1 MTLSPELIGILGFLA
16 MFVLLAIGIHIGV
29 SLGMVGLIGCGIML
43 GFSRSISLLVTTPY
57 YVVADYNFIV
67 LPMFILMGE
76 MAFQGGI
83 GILLYR
89 AASKWLGRLHGGL
102 AMATT
107 AASAALGA
115 ITGSSLAATAT
126 FGKMAL
132 PEMRRHNYDD
142 SLSAGVVAASGTLA
156 VMIPPSGIMVL
167 YTILAPVSLG
177 KLMIAGVIPGFISAF
192 IYMVMIY
199 TRVRLN
205 PQLGPRSTEMVS
217 WKDRFASIRWLTPV
231 LIVMLAML
239 GGIYVGIF
247 SPIEAGAVGAFTV
260 FLVVMARRSLSLS
273 QLMSTLV
280 NTVRASAMIGLVI
293 VGAMV
298 FGRFLMLTELP
309 DALTV
314 FVSSL
319 QISPVAI
326 LCVVLAIYIVL
337 GCIMD
342 VPAMIVI
349 TVPIFYP
356 VLHGLGLDDIWVA
369 ILIIKIV
376 EIAAVT
382 PPIGLNVYVLKGVVG
397 DDVTVGSIFR
407 GIIPFF
413 IMDVLT
419 LVLLVAVPQIALWL
433 PSTMFD

>member
-1 MTLSPELIGILGFLA
+1 MPSPEVIGLLGFAA
-16 MFVLLAIGIHIGV
+16 MFVFLAFGIHIGV
-29 SLGMVGLIGCGIML
+29 TLAVIGFIGTGLML
-43 GFSRSISLLVTTPY
+43 GFSRSLSMLVTTPY

-76 MAFQGGI
+76 LAFQGGI
-83 GILLYR
+83 GQLLYK

-115 ITGSSLAATAT
+115 ITGSSLAAAAT
-126 FGKMAL
+126 FGKMAI
-132 PEMRRHNYDD
+132 PEMRRHKY
-142 SLSAGVVAASGTLA
+142 SEKLSAGVVAASGTLA

-177 KLMIAGVIPGFISAF
+177 KLMIAGVIPGFISAA

-205 PQLGPRSTEMVS
+205 PQLGPKSTEVVS
-217 WKDRFASIRWLTPV
+217 WGERFSSIRWLTPV
-231 LIVMLAML
+231 AVVMIVML
-239 GGIYVGIF
+239 GGIYRGIF
-247 SPIEAGAVGAFTV
+247 SPIEAGSVGAFVV
-260 FLVVMARRSLSLS
+260 FLVVLARRSVSPSMLVTSLA
-273 QLMSTLV
+273 
-280 NTVRASAMIGLVI
+280 NTVRASSMIGLVI

-298 FGRFLMLTELP
+298 FGRFLMLTGLP
-309 DALTV
+309 DTLSE
-314 FVSSL
+314 FVSDL
-319 QISPVAI
+319 TIPPVG
-326 LCVVLAIYIVL
+326 VLAVILLIYIVL

-356 VLHGLGLDDIWVA
+356 VLHSLGLEDIWVA
-369 ILIIKIV
+369 ILVIKIV
-376 EIAAVT
+376 EIAAIT

-397 DDVTVGSIFR
+397 DVVTVGDIFR

-413 IMDVLT
+413 VMDVLT
-419 LVLLVAVPQIALWL
+419 LALLVLVPQIALWL
-433 PSTMFD
+433 PSTMFE

>member
-1 MTLSPELIGILGFLA
+1 MSSPEIIGIIGFLA
-16 MFVLLAIGIHIGV
+16 MFVLLAGGIHIGI
-29 SLGMVGLIGCGIML
+29 SLGVIGFIGCAVML
-43 GFSRSISLLVTTPY
+43 GFSRSLSLLVTTPY

-76 MAFQGGI
+76 LAFQGGI
-83 GILLYR
+83 GILLYK
-89 AASKWLGRLHGGL
+89 AAARWLGRLHGGL

-177 KLMIAGVIPGFISAF
+177 KLMIAGVIPGFISAA

-205 PQLGPRSTEMVS
+205 PRLGPRTTELVS
-217 WKDRFASIRWLTPV
+217 WKERLSSIRWLTPV
-231 LIVMLAML
+231 AIVMVAML
-239 GGIYVGIF
+239 GGIYAGIF

-260 FLVVMARRSLSLS
+260 FIVVLARRSMSLS
-273 QLMSTLV
+273 TLVTTLV
-280 NTVRASAMIGLVI
+280 NTVRSSSMIGLVI

-309 DALTV
+309 DALLV
-314 FVSSL
+314 FVSNL
-319 QISPVAI
+319 NISPMAVLGVI
-326 LCVVLAIYIVL
+326 LAIYIVL

-349 TVPIFYP
+349 TVPIFFP

-382 PPIGLNVYVLKGVVG
+382 PPIGLNVYVLKGVAG
-397 DDVTVGSIFR
+397 DEVTVGDIFR

-419 LVLLVAVPQIALWL
+419 LVLLLLVPKITLWL

>member
-1 MTLSPELIGILGFLA
+1 MPSPEVIGILGFAA
-16 MFVLLAIGIHIGV
+16 MFVMLAFGIHIGIT
-29 SLGMVGLIGCGIML
+29 LGVIGFIGCGVML
-43 GFSRSISLLVTTPY
+43 GFSRSLSLLVSTPY
-57 YVVADYNFIV
+57 YQVADYAFIV

-76 MAFQGGI
+76 LAFQGGI
-83 GILLYR
+83 GMLLYK

-115 ITGSSLAATAT
+115 ITGSSLAAAAT
-126 FGKMAL
+126 FGKMAI
-132 PEMRRHNYDD
+132 PEMRRHNY
-142 SLSAGVVAASGTLA
+142 SEKLSAGVVAASGTLA

-177 KLMIAGVIPGFISAF
+177 KLMIAGVIPGFISAA

-205 PQLGPRSTEMVS
+205 PQLGPKSTEAVS
-217 WKDRFASIRWLTPV
+217 WKERFSSIRWLTPV
-231 LIVMLAML
+231 AVVMVAML
-239 GGIYVGIF
+239 GGIYIGIF
-247 SPIEAGAVGAFTV
+247 SPIEAGSVGAFVV
-260 FLVVMARRSLSLS
+260 FVVVLARRSVSPSMLITSLA
-273 QLMSTLV
+273 
-280 NTVRASAMIGLVI
+280 NTVRSSSMIGLVI

-298 FGRFLMLTELP
+298 FGRFLMITDLP
-309 DALTV
+309 DALSA
-314 FVSSL
+314 FVSGL
-319 QISPVAI
+319 AIPPVGVLA
-326 LCVVLAIYIVL
+326 VVLLIYIVL

-356 VLHGLGLDDIWVA
+356 VLNGLGLNDIWVA

-376 EIAAVT
+376 EIAAIT

-397 DDVTVGSIFR
+397 DVVTVGDIFR

-413 IMDVLT
+413 VMDVLT
-419 LVLLVAVPQIALWL
+419 LALLVAVPQVALWL

>member
-1 MTLSPELIGILGFLA
+1 MLSPEMIGILGFLA
-16 MFVLLAIGIHIGV
+16 MFVLLAFGIHIGI
-29 SLGMVGLIGCGIML
+29 SLGVIGFIGCGIML
-43 GFSRSISLLVTTPY
+43 GFSRSLSLMVTTPY

-177 KLMIAGVIPGFISAF
+177 KLMIAGVIPGFISAL

-205 PQLGPRSTEMVS
+205 PRLGPRSTELVS
-217 WKDRFASIRWLTPV
+217 WKERFLSIRWLTPV
-231 LIVMLAML
+231 LIVMIAML

-260 FLVVMARRSLSLS
+260 FIVVMARRSLSLS

-280 NTVRASAMIGLVI
+280 NTVRSSSMIGLVI

-309 DALTV
+309 DALTA
-314 FVSSL
+314 FVSNL
-319 QISPVAI
+319 DISPVAVLAVI
-326 LCVVLAIYIVL
+326 LAIYIVL

-349 TVPIFYP
+349 TVPIFFP

-369 ILIIKIV
+369 ILVIKIV
-376 EIAAVT
+376 EIAAIT

-397 DDVTVGSIFR
+397 DTVTVGNIFR

-419 LVLLVAVPQIALWL
+419 LILLLFVPQIALWL
-433 PSTMFD
+433 PSTMFK

>member
-1 MTLSPELIGILGFLA
+1 MPSPEVIGILGFAA
-16 MFVLLAIGIHIGV
+16 MFVLLALGIHIGI
-29 SLGMVGLIGCGIML
+29 SLAVIGLIGCSVMI
-43 GFSRSISLLVTTPY
+43 GFSRSLSLLVTTPY
-57 YVVADYNFIV
+57 YVVADYAFIV

-76 MAFQGGI
+76 LAFQGGI
-83 GILLYR
+83 GMLLYK

-115 ITGSSLAATAT
+115 ITGSTLAAAAT
-126 FGKMAL
+126 FGKMAV
-132 PEMRRHNYDD
+132 PEMRRHNY
-142 SLSAGVVAASGTLA
+142 SEKLSAGVVAASGTLA

-177 KLMIAGVIPGFISAF
+177 KLMIAGVIPGFISAA

-205 PQLGPRSTEMVS
+205 PQLGPKSTEVVS
-217 WKDRFASIRWLTPV
+217 WKERFASIRWLTPV
-231 LIVMLAML
+231 AVVMISML
-239 GGIYVGIF
+239 GGIYIGIF
-247 SPIEAGAVGAFTV
+247 SPIEAGSVGAFVV
-260 FLVVMARRSLSLS
+260 FVVVLARRSVSPSMLITSLA
-273 QLMSTLV
+273 
-280 NTVRASAMIGLVI
+280 NTIRSSSMIGLVI

-298 FGRFLMLTELP
+298 FGRFLMITDLP
-309 DALTV
+309 DALSA
-314 FVSSL
+314 FVSGL
-319 QISPVAI
+319 ALHPIGV
-326 LCVVLAIYIVL
+326 LTVVLLIYVVL

-356 VLHGLGLDDIWVA
+356 VLNGLGLNDIWVA

-376 EIAAVT
+376 EIAAIT

-397 DDVTVGSIFR
+397 DVVTVGDIFR

-413 IMDVLT
+413 VMDILT
-419 LVLLVAVPQIALWL
+419 LALLVAVPQIALWL

>member
-1 MTLSPELIGILGFLA
+1 MLSPELIGILGFLA
-16 MFVLLAIGIHIGV
+16 MFVLLAFGIHIGI
-29 SLGMVGLIGCGIML
+29 SLGVIGFIGCGIML
-43 GFSRSISLLVTTPY
+43 GFSRSLSLLVTTPY

-83 GILLYR
+83 GILLYM

-177 KLMIAGVIPGFISAF
+177 KLMIAGIIPGFISAL

-205 PQLGPRSTEMVS
+205 PQLGPRSTELVS
-217 WKDRFASIRWLTPV
+217 WKERFSSIRWLTPV
-231 LIVMLAML
+231 LIVMIAML

-260 FLVVMARRSLSLS
+260 FIVVMARRSLSLS
-273 QLMSTLV
+273 QLVSTLV
-280 NTVRASAMIGLVI
+280 NTVRSSSMIGLVI

-314 FVSSL
+314 FVSNL
-319 QISPVAI
+319 DISPIAI
-326 LCVVLAIYIVL
+326 LGVVLAIYIVL

-349 TVPIFYP
+349 TVPIFFP

-397 DDVTVGSIFR
+397 DAVTVGSIFR

-419 LVLLVAVPQIALWL
+419 LILLLFVPQITLWL
-433 PSTMFD
+433 PSTMFQ

>member
-16 MFVLLAIGIHIGV
+16 MFVLLAIGIHIGI
-29 SLGMVGLIGCGIML
+29 SLGVIGLIGCGIML

-293 VGAMV
+293 
-298 FGRFLMLTELP
+298 
-309 DALTV
+309 
-314 FVSSL
+314 SNL

>member
-1 MTLSPELIGILGFLA
+1 MPSPEVIGILGFAA
-16 MFVLLAIGIHIGV
+16 MFVMLAFGIHIGIT
-29 SLGMVGLIGCGIML
+29 LGVIGFIGCGLML
-43 GFSRSISLLVTTPY
+43 GFSRSLSMLVTTPY

-76 MAFQGGI
+76 LAFQGGI
-83 GILLYR
+83 GILLYK

-115 ITGSSLAATAT
+115 ITGSSLAAAAT
-126 FGKMAL
+126 FGKMAI
-132 PEMRRHNYDD
+132 PEMRRHNY
-142 SLSAGVVAASGTLA
+142 SEKLSAGVVAASGTLA

-177 KLMIAGVIPGFISAF
+177 KLMIAGVIPGFISAA
-192 IYMVMIY
+192 IYMGMIY
-199 TRVRLN
+199 SRVRLN
-205 PQLGPRSTEMVS
+205 PQLGPKSTEVVS
-217 WKDRFASIRWLTPV
+217 WKERFASIRWLTPV
-231 LIVMLAML
+231 AVVMIAML
-239 GGIYVGIF
+239 GGIYLGIF
-247 SPIEAGAVGAFTV
+247 SPIEAGSVGAFVV
-260 FLVVMARRSLSLS
+260 FVVVLARRSVSWSMMVTSLA
-273 QLMSTLV
+273 
-280 NTVRASAMIGLVI
+280 NTIRSSSMIGLVI

-298 FGRFLMLTELP
+298 FGRFLMLTDLP
-309 DALTV
+309 GALSE

-319 QISPVAI
+319 TIPPTGVLA
-326 LCVVLAIYIVL
+326 VVLLIYIVL

-356 VLHGLGLDDIWVA
+356 VLHDLGLNDIWVA

-376 EIAAVT
+376 EIAAIT

-397 DDVTVGSIFR
+397 DVVTVGDIFR

-413 IMDVLT
+413 VMDILT
-419 LVLLVAVPQIALWL
+419 LALLVVVPQVALWL
-433 PSTMFD
+433 PSTMFQ

>member
-1 MTLSPELIGILGFLA
+1 
-16 MFVLLAIGIHIGV
+16 
-29 SLGMVGLIGCGIML
+29 
-43 GFSRSISLLVTTPY
+43 
-57 YVVADYNFIV
+57 
-67 LPMFILMGE
+67 
-76 MAFQGGI
+76 
-83 GILLYR
+83 
-89 AASKWLGRLHGGL
+89 
-102 AMATT
+102 
-107 AASAALGA
+107 
-115 ITGSSLAATAT
+115 
-126 FGKMAL
+126 
-132 PEMRRHNYDD
+132 
-142 SLSAGVVAASGTLA
+142 
-156 VMIPPSGIMVL
+156 MI
-167 YTILAPVSLG
+167 
-177 KLMIAGVIPGFISAF
+177 
-192 IYMVMIY
+192 
-199 TRVRLN
+199 
-205 PQLGPRSTEMVS
+205 
-217 WKDRFASIRWLTPV
+217 
-231 LIVMLAML
+231 AML

-280 NTVRASAMIGLVI
+280 NTVRSSSMIGLVI

-309 DALTV
+309 DALTL
-314 FVSSL
+314 FVSNL
-319 QISPVAI
+319 DISPVAV
-326 LCVVLAIYIVL
+326 LGVVLAIYVVL

-356 VLHGLGLDDIWVA
+356 LLNGLGLDDIWVA

-397 DDVTVGSIFR
+397 DDVTVGNIFR

-419 LVLLVAVPQIALWL
+419 LVLLVAVPQITLWL

>member
-1 MTLSPELIGILGFLA
+1 MLSPEIIGILGFLA
-16 MFVLLAIGIHIGV
+16 MFVLLAFGIHIGI
-29 SLGMVGLIGCGIML
+29 SLGVIGFIGCGIML
-43 GFSRSISLLVTTPY
+43 GFSRSLSLLVTTPY
-57 YVVADYNFIV
+57 YVVADYSFIV

-83 GILLYR
+83 GILLYM

-132 PEMRRHNYDD
+132 PEMRRHNYED

-177 KLMIAGVIPGFISAF
+177 KLMIAGVIPGFISAL

-205 PQLGPRSTEMVS
+205 PQLGPRSTELVT
-217 WKDRFASIRWLTPV
+217 WKERFASIRWLTPV
-231 LIVMLAML
+231 LIVMIAML

-260 FLVVMARRSLSLS
+260 FIVVMARRSLPLS
-273 QLMSTLV
+273 KLMSSLV
-280 NTVRASAMIGLVI
+280 NTIRSSSMIGLVI

-314 FVSSL
+314 FVSNL
-319 QISPVAI
+319 DISPVAV
-326 LCVVLAIYIVL
+326 LGVVLAIYIVL

-356 VLHGLGLDDIWVA
+356 VLHGLGLEDIWVA

-397 DDVTVGSIFR
+397 DTVTVGNIFR

-419 LVLLVAVPQIALWL
+419 LVLLLFVPQISLWL
-433 PSTMFD
+433 PSTMFE

>member
-1 MTLSPELIGILGFLA
+1 MPGPEVIGILGFVA
-16 MFVLLAIGIHIGV
+16 MFVMLAFGIHIGIT
-29 SLGMVGLIGCGIML
+29 LGVIGFIGCGLML
-43 GFSRSISLLVTTPY
+43 GFSRSLSMLVTTPY

-76 MAFQGGI
+76 LAFQGGI
-83 GILLYR
+83 GILLYK

-115 ITGSSLAATAT
+115 ITGSSLAAAAT
-126 FGKMAL
+126 FGKMAI
-132 PEMRRHNYDD
+132 PEMRRHNY
-142 SLSAGVVAASGTLA
+142 SEKLSAGVVAASGTLA

-177 KLMIAGVIPGFISAF
+177 KLMIAGVIPGFISAA

-199 TRVRLN
+199 SRVRLN
-205 PQLGPRSTEMVS
+205 PQLGPKSTEVVS
-217 WKDRFASIRWLTPV
+217 WKERFASIRWLTPV
-231 LIVMLAML
+231 AVVMIAML
-239 GGIYVGIF
+239 GGIYLGIF
-247 SPIEAGAVGAFTV
+247 SPIEAGSVGAFVV
-260 FLVVMARRSLSLS
+260 FVVVLARRSVSWSMMVTSLA
-273 QLMSTLV
+273 
-280 NTVRASAMIGLVI
+280 NTIRSSSMIGLVI

-298 FGRFLMLTELP
+298 FGRFLMLTDLP
-309 DALTV
+309 GALSE

-319 QISPVAI
+319 TIPPTGVLA
-326 LCVVLAIYIVL
+326 VVLLIYIVL

-356 VLHGLGLDDIWVA
+356 VLHDLGLNDIWVA

-376 EIAAVT
+376 EIAAIT

-397 DDVTVGSIFR
+397 DVVTVGDIFR

-413 IMDVLT
+413 VMDILT
-419 LVLLVAVPQIALWL
+419 LALLVFVPQIALWL
-433 PSTMFD
+433 PSTMFQ

>member
-1 MTLSPELIGILGFLA
+1 MPSPEVIGILGFAA
-16 MFVLLAIGIHIGV
+16 MFVMLAFGIHIGV
-29 SLGMVGLIGCGIML
+29 TLGVIGFIGCGLML
-43 GFSRSISLLVTTPY
+43 GFSRSLSMLVTTPY

-76 MAFQGGI
+76 LAFQGGI
-83 GILLYR
+83 GILLYM

-115 ITGSSLAATAT
+115 ITGSSLAAAAT
-126 FGKMAL
+126 FGKMAI
-132 PEMRRHNYDD
+132 PEMRRHKY
-142 SLSAGVVAASGTLA
+142 SEKLSAGVVAASGTLA

-177 KLMIAGVIPGFISAF
+177 KLMIAGVIPGFISAA

-199 TRVRLN
+199 SRVRLN
-205 PQLGPRSTEMVS
+205 PQLGPKSTEVVS
-217 WKDRFASIRWLTPV
+217 WKERFASIRWLTPV
-231 LIVMLAML
+231 AVVMIAML
-239 GGIYVGIF
+239 GGIYLGIF
-247 SPIEAGAVGAFTV
+247 SPIEAGSVGAFVV
-260 FLVVMARRSLSLS
+260 FLVVLARRSVSRSMMVTSLA
-273 QLMSTLV
+273 
-280 NTVRASAMIGLVI
+280 NTIRSSSMIGLVI

-298 FGRFLMLTELP
+298 FGRFLMLTDLP
-309 DALTV
+309 GALSE
-314 FVSSL
+314 FVSNLTIPSTGVL
-319 QISPVAI
+319 A
-326 LCVVLAIYIVL
+326 VVLLIYIVL
-337 GCIMD
+337 GCVMD

-356 VLHGLGLDDIWVA
+356 VLHDLGLNDIWVA

-376 EIAAVT
+376 EIAAIT

-397 DDVTVGSIFR
+397 DVVTVGDIFR

-413 IMDVLT
+413 VMDVLT
-419 LVLLVAVPQIALWL
+419 LALLVLVPKIALWL
-433 PSTMFD
+433 PSTMFE

>member
-1 MTLSPELIGILGFLA
+1 MPSPEVIGILGFAA
-16 MFVLLAIGIHIGV
+16 MFVMLAFGIHIGIT
-29 SLGMVGLIGCGIML
+29 LGVIGFIGCGVML
-43 GFSRSISLLVTTPY
+43 GFSRSLSLLVSTPY
-57 YVVADYNFIV
+57 YQVADYAFIV

-76 MAFQGGI
+76 LAFQGGI
-83 GILLYR
+83 GMLLYK

-115 ITGSSLAATAT
+115 ITGSSLAAAAT
-126 FGKMAL
+126 FGKMAI
-132 PEMRRHNYDD
+132 PEMRRHNY
-142 SLSAGVVAASGTLA
+142 SEKLSAGVVAASGTLA

-177 KLMIAGVIPGFISAF
+177 KLMIAGVIPGFISAA

-205 PQLGPRSTEMVS
+205 PQLGPKSTEVVS
-217 WKDRFASIRWLTPV
+217 WKERFSSIRWLTPV
-231 LIVMLAML
+231 AVVMVAML
-239 GGIYVGIF
+239 GGIYIGIF
-247 SPIEAGAVGAFTV
+247 SPIEAGSVGAFVV
-260 FLVVMARRSLSLS
+260 FVVVLARRSVSPSMLMTSLA
-273 QLMSTLV
+273 
-280 NTVRASAMIGLVI
+280 NTVRSSSMIGLVI

-298 FGRFLMLTELP
+298 FGRFLMITDLP
-309 DALTV
+309 DALSA
-314 FVSSL
+314 FVSGL
-319 QISPVAI
+319 ALHPVGI
-326 LCVVLAIYIVL
+326 LAVVLLIYIVL

-356 VLHGLGLDDIWVA
+356 VLNGLGLNDIWVA

-376 EIAAVT
+376 EIAAIT

-397 DDVTVGSIFR
+397 DVVTVGDIFR

-413 IMDVLT
+413 VMDVLT
-419 LVLLVAVPQIALWL
+419 LALLVAVPQIALWL

>member
-1 MTLSPELIGILGFLA
+1 MPSPELLGILGFVF
-16 MFVLLAIGIHIGV
+16 MFVLLALGLHIGISLSVIGF
-29 SLGMVGLIGCGIML
+29 IGCALML
-43 GFSRSISLLVTTPY
+43 GFSRSLSMLVTTPY

-83 GILLYR
+83 GVLLYK

-107 AASAALGA
+107 AASALLGA
-115 ITGSSLAATAT
+115 ITGSTLAAAAT
-126 FGKMAL
+126 FGKIAV

-142 SLSAGVVAASGTLA
+142 KLSAGVVAASGTLA
-156 VMIPPSGIMVL
+156 VLIPPSGIMVL
-167 YTILAPVSLG
+167 YSILTDVSLG
-177 KLMIAGVIPGFISAF
+177 KLMIAGIIPGFMSAA

-199 TRVRLN
+199 SKVRLN
-205 PQLGPRSTEMVS
+205 PSIGPRSTEIVS
-217 WKDRFASIRWLTPV
+217 WKERFASIRWLTPV
-231 LIVMLAML
+231 VVVMIAML
-239 GGIYVGIF
+239 GGIYTGVF
-247 SPIEAGAVGAFTV
+247 TPIEAGSVGAFTV
-260 FLVVMARRSLSLS
+260 FVVVLARRTVSPS
-273 QLMSTLV
+273 MMVTTLV

-309 DALTV
+309 DALLS
-314 FVSSL
+314 FVAGL
-319 QISPVAI
+319 EISPIGVLVVI
-326 LCVVLAIYIVL
+326 LLIYIVL

-349 TVPIFYP
+349 TVPMFYP
-356 VLHGLGLDDIWVA
+356 LLHGLGLDDIWVA

-376 EIAAVT
+376 EIAAIT

-397 DDVTVGSIFR
+397 GAVSVGDIFR
-407 GIIPFF
+407 GILPFF
-413 IMDVLT
+413 VMDVLT
-419 LVLLVAVPQIALWL
+419 LALLVAVPRITLLL
-433 PSTMFD
+433 PSTMFQ

>member
-1 MTLSPELIGILGFLA
+1 MTNPEIIGIIGFLA
-16 MFVLLAIGIHIGV
+16 MFVLLAGGIHIGI
-29 SLGMVGLIGCGIML
+29 SLGVIGFIGCGIML
-43 GFSRSISLLVTTPY
+43 GFSRSLSLLVTTPY

-76 MAFQGGI
+76 LAFQGGI
-83 GILLYR
+83 GILLYK
-89 AASKWLGRLHGGL
+89 AAAKWLGRLHGGL

-115 ITGSSLAATAT
+115 ITGSSLASTAT

-132 PEMRRHNYDD
+132 PEMRRHNYDS

-177 KLMIAGVIPGFISAF
+177 KLMIAGVIPGFISAL

-205 PQLGPRSTEMVS
+205 PKLGPRTTEAIS
-217 WKDRFASIRWLTPV
+217 WTERFTSIRWLVPV
-231 LIVMLAML
+231 IIVMVAML

-260 FLVVMARRSLSLS
+260 FLVVLARRSISLPK
-273 QLMSTLV
+273 MMDTLV
-280 NTVRASAMIGLVI
+280 NTVRSASMIGLVI
-293 VGAMV
+293 VGAMI

-314 FVSSL
+314 FVSNL
-319 QISPVAI
+319 NIPPRAI
-326 LCVVLAIYIVL
+326 LGVILAIYIVL

-382 PPIGLNVYVLKGVVG
+382 PPIGLNVYVLKGVAG
-397 DDVTVGSIFR
+397 DEVTVTDIFR

-419 LVLLVAVPQIALWL
+419 LVLLLFVPQIVTWL

>member
-1 MTLSPELIGILGFLA
+1 MPSPEVIGILGFIA
-16 MFVLLAIGIHIGV
+16 MFVMLAFGIHIGIT
-29 SLGMVGLIGCGIML
+29 LGVIGFIGCGVML
-43 GFSRSISLLVTTPY
+43 GFSRSLSLLVTTPY

-76 MAFQGGI
+76 LAFQGGI
-83 GILLYR
+83 GILLYQ

-115 ITGSSLAATAT
+115 ITGSSLAAAAT
-126 FGKMAL
+126 FGKMAI
-132 PEMRRHNYDD
+132 PEMRRHNY
-142 SLSAGVVAASGTLA
+142 SEKLSAGVVAASGTLA

-177 KLMIAGVIPGFISAF
+177 KLMIAGIIPGFISAA

-205 PQLGPRSTEMVS
+205 PQLGPKSTEVVS
-217 WKDRFASIRWLTPV
+217 WGERFSSIRWLIPV
-231 LIVMLAML
+231 AVVMIVML
-239 GGIYVGIF
+239 GGIYLGIF
-247 SPIEAGAVGAFTV
+247 SPIEAGSVGAFTV
-260 FLVVMARRSLSLS
+260 FIVVLARRSASPSMMITSLA
-273 QLMSTLV
+273 
-280 NTVRASAMIGLVI
+280 NTARAASMIGLVI

-309 DALTV
+309 SELSN

-319 QISPVAI
+319 TIPPVG
-326 LCVVLAIYIVL
+326 VLAVILLIYIVL

-356 VLHGLGLDDIWVA
+356 VLHDLGLPDIWVA

-376 EIAAVT
+376 EIAAIT

-397 DDVTVGSIFR
+397 DVVTVGDIFR

-413 IMDVLT
+413 VMDVLT
-419 LVLLVAVPQIALWL
+419 LALLVWVPQIALWL
-433 PSTMFD
+433 PSTMFQ

>member
-1 MTLSPELIGILGFLA
+1 MSPEIIGILGFVA
-16 MFVLLAIGIHIGV
+16 MFVLLAFGIHIGI
-29 SLGMVGLIGCGIML
+29 SLGVIGFIGSGIML
-43 GFSRSISLLVTTPY
+43 GFSRSLSLLVTTPY

-83 GILLYR
+83 GILLYM
-89 AASKWLGRLHGGL
+89 AAAKWLGRLHGGL

-132 PEMRRHNYDD
+132 PEMRRHKYSD

-177 KLMIAGVIPGFISAF
+177 KLMIAGVIPGFISAV

-199 TRVRLN
+199 SRVRLN
-205 PQLGPRSTEMVS
+205 PQLGPKSTELVT
-217 WKDRFASIRWLTPV
+217 WKERFSSIRWLTPV
-231 LIVMLAML
+231 VVVMVAML
-239 GGIYVGIF
+239 GGIYMGVF

-260 FLVVMARRSLSLS
+260 FIVVLARRSVSGP
-273 QLMSTLV
+273 MMITTLA
-280 NTVRASAMIGLVI
+280 NTVRSSSMIGLVI

-314 FVSSL
+314 FVSNL
-319 QISPVAI
+319 DIPPVAVLAVI
-326 LCVVLAIYIVL
+326 LAIYIVL

-376 EIAAVT
+376 EIAAIT
-382 PPIGLNVYVLKGVVG
+382 PPIGLNVYVLKGVAG
-397 DDVTVGSIFR
+397 EDVTVGNIFR

-413 IMDVLT
+413 VMDVLT
-419 LVLLVAVPQIALWL
+419 LVLLIAVPQVTLWL
-433 PSTMFD
+433 PSTMFE

>member
-1 MTLSPELIGILGFLA
+1 MSSPEIIGIIGFLA
-16 MFVLLAIGIHIGV
+16 MFVLLAGGIHIGI
-29 SLGMVGLIGCGIML
+29 SLGVIGFFGCGIML
-43 GFSRSISLLVTTPY
+43 GFSRSLSLLVTTPY

-76 MAFQGGI
+76 LAFQGGI
-83 GILLYR
+83 GILLYK
-89 AASKWLGRLHGGL
+89 AAARWLGRLHGGL

-177 KLMIAGVIPGFISAF
+177 KLMIAGVIPGFISAA

-205 PQLGPRSTEMVS
+205 PRLGPRTTELVS
-217 WKDRFASIRWLTPV
+217 WKERLSSIRWLTPV
-231 LIVMLAML
+231 AIVMVAML
-239 GGIYVGIF
+239 GGIYAGIF

-260 FLVVMARRSLSLS
+260 FIVVLARRSMSLS
-273 QLMSTLV
+273 TLVTTLV
-280 NTVRASAMIGLVI
+280 NTVRSSSMIGLVI

-309 DALTV
+309 DALLV
-314 FVSSL
+314 FVSNL
-319 QISPVAI
+319 NISPMAVLGVI
-326 LCVVLAIYIVL
+326 LAIYIVL

-349 TVPIFYP
+349 TVPIFFP

-382 PPIGLNVYVLKGVVG
+382 PPIGLNVYVLKGVAG
-397 DDVTVGSIFR
+397 DEVTVGDIFR

-419 LVLLVAVPQIALWL
+419 LVLLLLVPKITLWL